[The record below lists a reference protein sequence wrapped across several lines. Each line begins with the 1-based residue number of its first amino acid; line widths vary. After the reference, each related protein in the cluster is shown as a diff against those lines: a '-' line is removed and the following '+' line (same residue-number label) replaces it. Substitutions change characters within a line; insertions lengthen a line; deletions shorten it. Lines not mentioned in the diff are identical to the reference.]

1 MEINKNIKNSN
12 DTIRNT
18 QFMSLSPTIVE
29 KLDKVYVDALDFVI
43 ENENIK
49 NAAISGHYGSGKSS
63 IWQTYKNKRNINNVI
78 YISLGDY
85 CQGDEE
91 GNSISRIEKQI
102 LTQILTQVNQK
113 DIPLSKYK
121 LKSNKNK
128 CTISKYLLASFSF
141 IVSILGWFVKT
152 EITSAYMVNME
163 KYLRIIFILF
173 VLPLLYLLYRIFK
186 GELFQISKINL
197 KIAEANAQTPEE
209 KDESIFDKDIKEII
223 YILKSS
229 NVKYVVFEDLD
240 RYDNVLIFSKMRELN
255 FLLNATHD
263 RKDSILQKMICY
275 LKSFFSKK
283 NGEIGNNIKFIYLVR
298 DDLFDIQTRSK
309 FFDFIL
315 PVIPIV
321 DSENSEGKL
330 MEYFKDNNNIP
341 DKKVLRKISIFID
354 DMRILK
360 NIVNEYNI
368 YSEILLPQ
376 KLNLDKN
383 KLFSIIVLK
392 NIFPEEFSLLQ
403 RDRGYIF
410 NIFRNLPN
418 YKEKMSKEIK
428 QEIIKNEE
436 NFEKREKEIANDK
449 FEVIA
454 LMLPGNISIG
464 DGDVRWSEYLKEWS
478 KKENDSRLISGYRLN
493 YTRFLEKYIYNN
505 KDNII
510 TLNKWETNREIEI
523 EMLKYTIRELY
534 REYNNVQKLSLKEL
548 MNSIDDIVLT
558 KIFENKDENSIIVNN
573 HYFPLIKFLLIGG
586 LIDESYKSYIGLFRE
601 GSKTSNDKIFIS
613 NILSAGKSN
622 LFLNISSPKM
632 IYEELE
638 NYHYQ
643 RKAIL
648 NLKFLEWLIE
658 NDKKIEVMRVTS
670 TCLNSDLIL
679 VLSKLS
685 KENIKIYCK
694 IFLEVNKEL
703 LSEILQISI
712 INEYRELLEIVILSI
727 LKYEFESEKELKMF
741 SYYIS
746 SSESVLISVGSILKE
761 FSKNLNYGIIKFNNI
776 CIEGLDEK
784 VLRIITEK
792 NAYKITI
799 NNLKFILEMRLNGK
813 IDLGRLFSMISQQ
826 KDINKYVRENLVE
839 FLNQYIFSDIYI
851 FHDEE
856 EDVISILK
864 SELES
869 NSKNIYLEKNTTIL
883 SDILSISDMDGVE
896 KMLRI
901 LILNNTMRFNEN
913 NISVYWE
920 IISEIDDQF
929 VKYLEVN
936 LREDNKD
943 IILENDDLYYELTN
957 YKNVTEKI
965 LNLLNVNKV
974 EEKKR

>member
-63 IWQTYKNKRNINNVI
+63 IWQTYKNMRNINNVI

-85 CQGDEE
+85 CEGDEE

-128 CTISKYLLASFSF
+128 FTIAKYLLASFSF
-141 IVSILGWFVKT
+141 IVSILGWFVKS
-152 EITSAYMVNME
+152 EITSACSVNME
-163 KYLRIIFILF
+163 EYLRIIFLLF
-173 VLPLLYLLYRIFK
+173 VLPLIYLLYRIFK

-197 KIAEANAQTPEE
+197 KIAEANAQTSEE

-263 RKDSILQKMICY
+263 KKDSILQKMIRY

-283 NGEIGNNIKFIYLVR
+283 NGEIGNNVKFIYLVR

-403 RDRGYIF
+403 RDRGYIC
-410 NIFRNLPN
+410 NILRNLPN
-418 YKEKMSKEIK
+418 YKEETSKEIK
-428 QEIIKNEE
+428 QEIIKNEYNLRKLE
-436 NFEKREKEIANDK
+436 NEVATDVFEAMT
-449 FEVIA
+449 
-454 LMLPGNISIG
+454 LMLPGYLSTG
-464 DGDVRWSEYLKEWS
+464 ERKKWSEYLKDWS
-478 KKENDSRLISGYRLN
+478 DNPEREVYFDGISHNYEKFLRRYINDKPENKKRL
-493 YTRFLEKYIYNN
+493 
-505 KDNII
+505 DNIKNKRGPEI
-510 TLNKWETNREIEI
+510 DKLRDKIIKLNTYLD
-523 EMLKYTIRELY
+523 EM
-534 REYNNVQKLSLKEL
+534 NAQSLKEFL
-548 MNSIDDIVLT
+548 NSMDESKLTNIVEDKEIVT
-558 KIFENKDENSIIVNN
+558 SIVSN
-573 HYFPLIKFLLIGG
+573 HYFPLIKFLLMEG
-586 LIDESYKSYIGLFRE
+586 LVNESYRLYLGIFRK
-601 GSKTSNDKIFIS
+601 GSISLNDKIFLS
-613 NILSAGKSN
+613 NILSAN
-622 LFLNISSPKM
+622 NNDLLLEINSPKT
-632 IYEELE
+632 IYEELVD
-638 NYHYQ
+638 YHYR
-643 RKAIL
+643 RKAIQ

-658 NDKKIEVMRVTS
+658 NDKKIEVINITKY
-670 TCLNSDLIL
+670 CLDRDLIFI
-679 VLSKLS
+679 LSKLS
-685 KENIKIYCK
+685 NQNIMKYSEVILEDDLKLFKKVLQFNNIENY
-694 IFLEVNKEL
+694 L
-703 LSEILQISI
+703 LLF
-712 INEYRELLEIVILSI
+712 EYLVLSI
-727 LKYEFESEKELKMF
+727 LQHRFTSVKDLKSYSSFVEK
-741 SYYIS
+741 
-746 SSESVLISVGSILKE
+746 SESVLKLLGEDLE
-761 FSKNLNYGIIKFNNI
+761 TFSENLNFGIIKFNNI

-784 VLRIITEK
+784 VLRIIIEK

-799 NNLKFILEMRLNGK
+799 NNIKFILELRLNGK
-813 IDLGRLFSMISQQ
+813 IDLGRLSSIISQE
-826 KDINKYVRENLVE
+826 KDINKYVRENLLE
-839 FLNQYIFSDIYI
+839 FLNQYTSSDIDI
-851 FHDEE
+851 FNDDEE
-856 EDVISILK
+856 NVISILK
-864 SELES
+864 SELKLD
-869 NSKNIYLEKNTTIL
+869 SKIIYLEKNATIL
-883 SDILSISDMDGVE
+883 SDISSISDMNGVE
-896 KMLRI
+896 KVLRI

-929 VKYLEVN
+929 VKYLEAN

-957 YKNVTEKI
+957 YKSISDKI
-965 LNLLNVNKV
+965 LNLLRVNEV
-974 EEKKR
+974 ED

>member
-1 MEINKNIKNSN
+1 
-12 DTIRNT
+12 
-18 QFMSLSPTIVE
+18 
-29 KLDKVYVDALDFVI
+29 
-43 ENENIK
+43 
-49 NAAISGHYGSGKSS
+49 
-63 IWQTYKNKRNINNVI
+63 
-78 YISLGDY
+78 
-85 CQGDEE
+85 
-91 GNSISRIEKQI
+91 
-102 LTQILTQVNQK
+102 
-113 DIPLSKYK
+113 
-121 LKSNKNK
+121 
-128 CTISKYLLASFSF
+128 
-141 IVSILGWFVKT
+141 
-152 EITSAYMVNME
+152 MVNME

-464 DGDVRWSEYLKEWS
+464 DRDVRWSEYLKEWS

-741 SYYIS
+741 SHYIS

>member
-12 DTIRNT
+12 DAIRNT

-63 IWQTYKNKRNINNVI
+63 IWQTYKNMRNINNVI

-102 LTQILTQVNQK
+102 LTQILAQVNQK

-121 LKSNKNK
+121 LKFNKNK
-128 CTISKYLLASFSF
+128 CTIAKYVLASLIF
-141 IVSILGWFVKT
+141 ILSIIGWFIKS
-152 EITSAYMVNME
+152 EITSIYMIRMHV
-163 KYLRIIFILF
+163 YLSFIILLF
-173 VLPLLYLLYRIFK
+173 VTPLIYLIYRIFK

-197 KIAEANAQTPEE
+197 KIAEANAQPSDE

-240 RYDNVLIFSKMRELN
+240 RYDNVLIFSKLRELN
-255 FLLNATHD
+255 YLLNAD
-263 RKDSILQKMICY
+263 R
-275 LKSFFSKK
+275 SKQVS
-283 NGEIGNNIKFIYLVR
+283 NIKFIYMVR

-403 RDRGYIF
+403 RNRGYIF
-410 NIFRNLPN
+410 KIFRELPY
-418 YKEKMSKEIK
+418 YKENFSREIEEEIK
-428 QEIIKNEE
+428 QIENKLRELENEV
-436 NFEKREKEIANDK
+436 AMSVA
-449 FEVIA
+449 EVVS
-454 LMLPGNISIG
+454 LMLPGNLTTGSEKK
-464 DGDVRWSEYLKEWS
+464 WSEYLREWS
-478 KKENDSRLISGYRLN
+478 ENPKQKIFIGGLSHNYDDLLN
-493 YTRFLEKYIYNN
+493 KYVNRNPDN
-505 KDNII
+505 KQRYDNIKDEREPE
-510 TLNKWETNREIEI
+510 LNKLRDKITKLQTYLDEI
-523 EMLKYTIRELY
+523 
-534 REYNNVQKLSLKEL
+534 NSQSLKEL
-548 MNSIDDIVLT
+548 LNSIDESTLA
-558 KIFENKDENSIIVNN
+558 KIFENEGINNTLLNN
-573 HYFPLIKFLLIGG
+573 HYFSLIKFLLMEG
-586 LIDESYKSYIGLFRE
+586 LVDESYRIYLGIFRE
-601 GSKTSNDKIFIS
+601 GSISLNDKLFIS
-613 NILSAGKSN
+613 NILSANKN
-622 LFLNISSPKM
+622 DLLLELNSPM
-632 IYEELE
+632 SVYEELAD
-638 NYHYQ
+638 YHYQ
-643 RKAIL
+643 RKSIQ

-658 NDKKIEVMRVTS
+658 NDKKIEVIKITKH
-670 TCLNSDLIL
+670 CLDEDLIFI
-679 VLSKLS
+679 LSKLS
-685 KENIKIYCK
+685 NQNIMKYS
-694 IFLEVNKEL
+694 EVIIKNDLKL
-703 LSEILQISI
+703 FKKVLQINSFE
-712 INEYRELLEIVILSI
+712 NYLELYEFLVLSI
-727 LKYEFESEKELKMF
+727 LQYRFTSVEDLKNFSNLVEK
-741 SYYIS
+741 
-746 SSESVLISVGSILKE
+746 SESVLRLLGEDLE
-761 FSKNLNYGIIKFNNI
+761 TFSENLNFGIIKFNKI

-784 VLRIITEK
+784 VLGIIIEK

-799 NNLKFILEMRLNGK
+799 NNIKFILELRLNGN
-813 IDLGRLFSMISQQ
+813 IDLGRLFSIISQQ
-826 KDINKYVRENLVE
+826 KYINKYVNENLLE
-839 FLNQYIFSDIYI
+839 FLNQYTSSDIDI
-851 FHDEE
+851 FNDDEE
-856 EDVISILK
+856 NVISILK
-864 SELES
+864 SELELD
-869 NSKNIYLEKNTTIL
+869 SKKIYLERNATIL
-883 SDILSISDMDGVE
+883 SDISSISNIDGVE
-896 KMLRI
+896 KVLRI
-901 LILNNTMRFNEN
+901 LIFNNTMKFNEN

-957 YKNVTEKI
+957 YKSVSDKI
-965 LNLLNVNKV
+965 LNLLRVNEV
-974 EEKKR
+974 ED

>member
-12 DTIRNT
+12 DAIRNT

-63 IWQTYKNKRNINNVI
+63 IWQTYKNMRNINNVI

-102 LTQILTQVNQK
+102 LTQILAQVNQK

-121 LKSNKNK
+121 LKFNKNK
-128 CTISKYLLASFSF
+128 CTIAKYVLASLIF
-141 IVSILGWFVKT
+141 ILSIIGWFIKS
-152 EITSAYMVNME
+152 EITSIYMIRMHV
-163 KYLRIIFILF
+163 YLSFIILLF
-173 VLPLLYLLYRIFK
+173 VTPLIYLIYRIFK

-197 KIAEANAQTPEE
+197 KIAEANAQPSDE

-240 RYDNVLIFSKMRELN
+240 RYDNVLIFSKLRELN
-255 FLLNATHD
+255 YLLNAD
-263 RKDSILQKMICY
+263 R
-275 LKSFFSKK
+275 SKQVS
-283 NGEIGNNIKFIYLVR
+283 NIKFIYMVR

-403 RDRGYIF
+403 RNRGYIF
-410 NIFRNLPN
+410 KIFRDLPY
-418 YKEKMSKEIK
+418 YKENFSREIEEEIK
-428 QEIIKNEE
+428 QIENKLRELENEV
-436 NFEKREKEIANDK
+436 AMSVA
-449 FEVIA
+449 EVVS
-454 LMLPGNISIG
+454 LMLPGNLTTGSEKK
-464 DGDVRWSEYLKEWS
+464 WSEYLREWS
-478 KKENDSRLISGYRLN
+478 ENPKQKIFIGGLSHNYDDLLN
-493 YTRFLEKYIYNN
+493 KYVNRNPDN
-505 KDNII
+505 KQRYDNIKDEREPE
-510 TLNKWETNREIEI
+510 LNKLRDKITKLQTYLDEI
-523 EMLKYTIRELY
+523 
-534 REYNNVQKLSLKEL
+534 NSQSLKEL
-548 MNSIDDIVLT
+548 LNSIDESTLA
-558 KIFENKDENSIIVNN
+558 KIFENEGINNTLLNN
-573 HYFPLIKFLLIGG
+573 HYFSLIKFLLMEG
-586 LIDESYKSYIGLFRE
+586 LVDESYRIYLGIFRE
-601 GSKTSNDKIFIS
+601 GSISLNDKLFIS
-613 NILSAGKSN
+613 NILSANKN
-622 LFLNISSPKM
+622 DLLLELNSPM
-632 IYEELE
+632 SVYEELAD
-638 NYHYQ
+638 YHYQ
-643 RKAIL
+643 RKSIQ

-658 NDKKIEVMRVTS
+658 NDKKIEVIKITKH
-670 TCLNSDLIL
+670 CLDEDLIFI
-679 VLSKLS
+679 LSKLS
-685 KENIKIYCK
+685 NQNIMKYS
-694 IFLEVNKEL
+694 EVIIKNDLKL
-703 LSEILQISI
+703 FKKVLQINSFE
-712 INEYRELLEIVILSI
+712 NYLELYEFLVLSI
-727 LKYEFESEKELKMF
+727 LQYRFTSVEDLKNFSNLVEK
-741 SYYIS
+741 
-746 SSESVLISVGSILKE
+746 SESVLRLLGEDLE
-761 FSKNLNYGIIKFNNI
+761 TFSENLNFGIIKFNKI

-784 VLRIITEK
+784 VLGIIIEK

-799 NNLKFILEMRLNGK
+799 NNIKFILELRLNGN
-813 IDLGRLFSMISQQ
+813 IDLGRLFSIISQQ
-826 KDINKYVRENLVE
+826 KYINKYVNENLLE
-839 FLNQYIFSDIYI
+839 FLNQYTSSDIDI
-851 FHDEE
+851 FNDDEE
-856 EDVISILK
+856 NVISILK
-864 SELES
+864 SELELD
-869 NSKNIYLEKNTTIL
+869 SKKIYLERNATIL
-883 SDILSISDMDGVE
+883 SDISSISNIDGVE
-896 KMLRI
+896 KVLRI
-901 LILNNTMRFNEN
+901 LIFNNTMKFNEN

-957 YKNVTEKI
+957 YKSVSDKI
-965 LNLLNVNKV
+965 LNLLRVNEV
-974 EEKKR
+974 ED

>member
-1 MEINKNIKNSN
+1 MEINNNLKNSN
-12 DTIRNT
+12 DKIRNN

-63 IWQTYKNKRNINNVI
+63 MWQTYKNMRNINNVI

-85 CQGDEE
+85 CEGDEE

-128 CTISKYLLASFSF
+128 CTIAKYLLASFSF
-141 IVSILGWFVKT
+141 IVSILGWLVKA

-163 KYLRIIFILF
+163 EYLRIIFILF

-197 KIAEANAQTPEE
+197 KIAEANAQTSEE

-223 YILKSS
+223 YILESS

-255 FLLNATHD
+255 FLLNATYD
-263 RKDSILQKMICY
+263 KKYSILQKMIRY
-275 LKSFFSKK
+275 LKSFISKK

-428 QEIIKNEE
+428 EEIIVNED
-436 NFEKREKEIANDK
+436 NFAKWKKEIANDK
-449 FEVIA
+449 FEVIT
-454 LMLPGNISIG
+454 LMLPGNLSTG
-464 DGDVRWSEYLKEWS
+464 DGDVRWSEYLKDWS
-478 KKENDSRLISGYRLN
+478 KKENESRVISGYRLN
-493 YTRFLEKYIYNN
+493 YTRFLERFIYNN
-505 KDNII
+505 KDNIN
-510 TLNKWETNREIEI
+510 TLDKWEKTRAIEIEI
-523 EMLKYTIRELY
+523 LKNKIRDLY
-534 REYNNVQKLSLKEL
+534 EEYDSVQKLSLKEL
-548 MNSIDDIVLT
+548 LNSIDDIELT
-558 KIFENKDENSIIVNN
+558 KIFENKDVTTVIVNN
-573 HYFPLIKFLLIGG
+573 HYFPLIKFLLIAG
-586 LIDESYKSYIGLFRE
+586 LIDESYKSYVGLFRE

-622 LFLNISSPKM
+622 LFLNISSPKT

-658 NDKKIEVMRVTS
+658 NDKKNKVMKVTS
-670 TCLNSDLIL
+670 TCLNTDLIL

-685 KENIKIYCK
+685 NENIRTYCE
-694 IFLEVNKEL
+694 IFLEEDKKL

-712 INEYRELLEIVILSI
+712 IYKYRELVEIVILSI

-741 SYYIS
+741 SHYIS

-776 CIEGLDEK
+776 CIEGLEEK
-784 VLRIITEK
+784 VLRIIIEK

-799 NNLKFILEMRLNGK
+799 TNLKFILEMRLEGK
-813 IDLGRLFSMISQQ
+813 IDLGRLFSIISQQ
-826 KDINKYVRENLVE
+826 KDLNKYVRENLVE
-839 FLNQYIFSDIYI
+839 FLNQYIFLDVDI

-864 SELES
+864 SELEL
-869 NSKNIYLEKNTTIL
+869 NTKIAYIKKNATIL
-883 SDILSISDMDGVE
+883 TDISYINDLDGME
-896 KMLRI
+896 ELLRI
-901 LILNNTMRFNEN
+901 LILNNTLQFNED
-913 NISVYWE
+913 NISLYWR
-920 IISEIDDQF
+920 IIGEIDDQLI
-929 VKYLEVN
+929 KYLEAN
-936 LREDNKD
+936 LRDDNKY
-943 IILENDDLYYELTN
+943 IILENDDLNYELTT

-965 LNLLNVNKV
+965 LNLLNINEV
-974 EEKKR
+974 EE

>member
-1 MEINKNIKNSN
+1 MEKNKNIKNSH

-18 QFMSLSPTIVE
+18 QFMSLSPTIVK
-29 KLDKVYVDALDFVI
+29 KLDKVYIDALDFVI

-63 IWQTYKNKRNINNVI
+63 IWQTYKNMRNINNVI

-102 LTQILTQVNQK
+102 LTQILAQVNQK

-121 LKSNKNK
+121 LKFNKNK
-128 CTISKYLLASFSF
+128 CTITKYVLASLIF
-141 IVSILGWFVKT
+141 ILSIIGWFIKS
-152 EITSAYMVNME
+152 EITSIYMIRMHM
-163 KYLRIIFILF
+163 YLSFIILLF
-173 VLPLLYLLYRIFK
+173 VTPLIYLIYRIFK

-197 KIAEANAQTPEE
+197 KIAEANAQQSDE

-240 RYDNVLIFSKMRELN
+240 RYDNVLIFSKLRELN
-255 FLLNATHD
+255 YLLNAD
-263 RKDSILQKMICY
+263 RNKQDS
-275 LKSFFSKK
+275 
-283 NGEIGNNIKFIYLVR
+283 NIKFIYMVR
-298 DDLFDIQTRSK
+298 DDLFDVQTRSK

-403 RDRGYIF
+403 RNRGYIF
-410 NIFRNLPN
+410 NIFRELPY
-418 YKEKMSKEIK
+418 YKENISREIEE
-428 QEIIKNEE
+428 EIIQNENNLRKLE
-436 NFEKREKEIANDK
+436 NEVAINE
-449 FEVIA
+449 FEVIT
-454 LMLPGNISIG
+454 LMLPGNLANESQKK
-464 DGDVRWSEYLKEWS
+464 WSEYLMEWS
-478 KKENDSRLISGYRLN
+478 EEPNHRRYIKGWNITYEEFLNNYVYRNPDNRKRLDNFKGERKLWLDKLKNKNSNLQ
-493 YTRFLEKYIYNN
+493 KYL
-505 KDNII
+505 D
-510 TLNKWETNREIEI
+510 EI
-523 EMLKYTIRELY
+523 
-534 REYNNVQKLSLKEL
+534 NAQSLKEFL
-548 MNSIDDIVLT
+548 NRIDENELSN
-558 KIFENKDENSIIVNN
+558 IFENDGNNNTLLNN
-573 HYFPLIKFLLIGG
+573 HYFSLIKFLLMEG
-586 LIDESYKSYIGLFRE
+586 LFDESYRLYLSIFRE
-601 GSKTSNDKIFIS
+601 GSLTINDKIFLS
-613 NILSAGKSN
+613 NILSANKN
-622 LFLNISSPKM
+622 DLLLEINSPKSV
-632 IYEELE
+632 YDELSD
-638 NYHYQ
+638 YHYQ
-643 RKAIL
+643 RKAIQ

-658 NDKKIEVMRVTS
+658 NDKKVEVIKITKY
-670 TCLNSDLIL
+670 CLDKDLIFI
-679 VLSKLS
+679 LSKLS
-685 KENIKIYCK
+685 NQNIMEY
-694 IFLEVNKEL
+694 
-703 LSEILQISI
+703 SEIILENDLKLFEKVLQFNNIE
-712 INEYRELLEIVILSI
+712 NYLGLYDYLVLSI
-727 LKYEFESEKELKMF
+727 LEHRFTSVKDLKSYSSFVEK
-741 SYYIS
+741 
-746 SSESVLISVGSILKE
+746 SESVLKLLGEDLEI
-761 FSKNLNYGIIKFNNI
+761 FSGNLNFGIIKFNNI

-784 VLRIITEK
+784 VLRIIIEK

-799 NNLKFILEMRLNGK
+799 SNIKFILETRLEGK
-813 IDLGRLFSMISQQ
+813 VDLGRLFSITSQQ
-826 KDINKYVRENLVE
+826 KDINKYVNENLLE
-839 FLNQYIFSDIYI
+839 FLNQYTSLDIDIFND
-851 FHDEE
+851 DEE
-856 EDVISILK
+856 NVMSILK
-864 SELES
+864 SELELD
-869 NSKNIYLEKNTTIL
+869 SKKIYLERNATTL
-883 SDILSISDMDGVE
+883 SNISSIGDVDGIE
-896 KMLRI
+896 KVLRI

-957 YKNVTEKI
+957 YKNISDKI
-965 LNLLNVNKV
+965 LNLLKVN
-974 EEKKR
+974 EILE

>member
-1 MEINKNIKNSN
+1 MEINNNLKNSN
-12 DTIRNT
+12 DNIRNN

-43 ENENIK
+43 ENEKIK

-63 IWQTYKNKRNINNVI
+63 IWQTYKNMRNINNVI

-102 LTQILTQVNQK
+102 LTQILAQVNQK

-121 LKSNKNK
+121 LKFNKNK
-128 CTISKYLLASFSF
+128 CTIAKYVSASLIF
-141 IVSILGWFVKT
+141 ILSIIGWFIKS
-152 EITSAYMVNME
+152 EITSIYMIRMHV
-163 KYLRIIFILF
+163 YLSFIILLF
-173 VLPLLYLLYRIFK
+173 VTPLIYLIYRIFK

-197 KIAEANAQTPEE
+197 KIAEANAQPSDE

-240 RYDNVLIFSKMRELN
+240 RYDNVLIFSKLRELN
-255 FLLNATHD
+255 YLLNAD
-263 RKDSILQKMICY
+263 RSKQDS
-275 LKSFFSKK
+275 
-283 NGEIGNNIKFIYLVR
+283 NIKFIYMVR
-298 DDLFDIQTRSK
+298 DDLFDVQTRSK

-418 YKEKMSKEIK
+418 YKGKMSKEIK

-436 NFEKREKEIANDK
+436 NFVKWKKEIANDK
-449 FEVIA
+449 FEVIT
-454 LMLPGNISIG
+454 LMLPGNISTG

-478 KKENDSRLISGYRLN
+478 KKENESRLISGYRLN
-493 YTRFLEKYIYNN
+493 YTRFLEKHIYNN

-510 TLNKWETNREIEI
+510 TLDKWEKTREIEI
-523 EMLKYTIRELY
+523 EILKNKIRKLY
-534 REYNNVQKLSLKEL
+534 GEYDDVQKLSLKEL
-548 MNSIDDIVLT
+548 LISIDDIELT
-558 KIFENKDENSIIVNN
+558 KIFENKDGNSAIVNN

-613 NILSAGKSN
+613 NILSAGESN

-658 NDKKIEVMRVTS
+658 NDKKNKVMKITS

-685 KENIKIYCK
+685 KENVNIYCE
-694 IFLEVNKEL
+694 IFLEKDKKL

-712 INEYRELLEIVILSI
+712 IYKYEELLENVILSI
-727 LKYEFESEKELKMF
+727 LKYEFESEKELMMF
-741 SYYIS
+741 SHYIS

-761 FSKNLNYGIIKFNNI
+761 FSRNLNYGIIKFNDI

-784 VLRIITEK
+784 VLKIIIEN

-799 NNLKFILEMRLNGK
+799 NNIKFIIETRLDGK
-813 IDLGRLFSMISQQ
+813 VDLGRLFSIISQQ

-839 FLNQYIFSDIYI
+839 FLKQYIFSDVDI

-864 SELES
+864 SELEL
-869 NSKNIYLEKNTTIL
+869 NSKIAYIKKNSTIL
-883 SDILSISDMDGVE
+883 TDISYINDIDGME
-896 KMLRI
+896 ELLRI
-901 LILNNTMRFNEN
+901 LTLNNTLQFNED
-913 NISVYWE
+913 NISLYWR
-920 IISEIDDQF
+920 IIGEIDDQLI
-929 VKYLEVN
+929 KYLEEN

-943 IILENDDLYYELTN
+943 IILENNDLYYELTN
-957 YKNVTEKI
+957 YKNVPDKI
-965 LNLLNVNKV
+965 LNLLRVNEV
-974 EEKKR
+974 EE

>member
-1 MEINKNIKNSN
+1 MEINNNLKNSN
-12 DTIRNT
+12 DKIRNN

-63 IWQTYKNKRNINNVI
+63 IWQTYKNMRNINNVI

-85 CQGDEE
+85 CEGDEE

-128 CTISKYLLASFSF
+128 CTIAKYLLASFSF
-141 IVSILGWFVKT
+141 IVSILGWLVKA

-163 KYLRIIFILF
+163 EYLRIIFILF

-197 KIAEANAQTPEE
+197 KIAEANAQTSEE

-223 YILKSS
+223 YILESS

-240 RYDNVLIFSKMRELN
+240 RYDNVLIFSKLRELN
-255 FLLNATHD
+255 YLLNAD
-263 RKDSILQKMICY
+263 RSKQDSY
-275 LKSFFSKK
+275 
-283 NGEIGNNIKFIYLVR
+283 IKFIYMVR
-298 DDLFDIQTRSK
+298 DDLFDVQTRSK

-368 YSEILLPQ
+368 YSAILLPQ

-410 NIFRNLPN
+410 NIFRELPY
-418 YKEKMSKEIK
+418 YKENVSREIEEEIMENESNLKELENEVAVSEAEVMSI
-428 QEIIKNEE
+428 
-436 NFEKREKEIANDK
+436 
-449 FEVIA
+449 
-454 LMLPGNISIG
+454 MLPGNLTTG
-464 DGDVRWSEYLKEWS
+464 NRNKWSEYLKEWHEKPKQERYVDGWYINYDEFLDKYINNNLNNKKRLDNFKNKRGPELDKLRNKITKFKTYLDEINS
-478 KKENDSRLISGYRLN
+478 QSLKEFLNSIDENKLTNIIENKENDSV
-493 YTRFLEKYIYNN
+493 
-505 KDNII
+505 II
-510 TLNKWETNREIEI
+510 
-523 EMLKYTIRELY
+523 
-534 REYNNVQKLSLKEL
+534 
-548 MNSIDDIVLT
+548 D
-558 KIFENKDENSIIVNN
+558 N
-573 HYFPLIKFLLIGG
+573 HYFPLIRFLLMEG
-586 LIDESYKSYIGLFRE
+586 LIDESYRLYLSIFRA
-601 GSKTSNDKIFIS
+601 GSLTVNDKIFLS
-613 NILSAGKSN
+613 NILSANKSDLLLEIN
-622 LFLNISSPKM
+622 SPKSV
-632 IYEELE
+632 YEELAD
-638 NYHYQ
+638 YHYQ
-643 RKAIL
+643 RKAIQ

-658 NDKKIEVMRVTS
+658 NDKKVEVIKITKY
-670 TCLNSDLIL
+670 CLDKDLIFI
-679 VLSKLS
+679 LSKLS
-685 KENIKIYCK
+685 NQNIMEY
-694 IFLEVNKEL
+694 
-703 LSEILQISI
+703 SEIILGNDLKLFEKVLQFNNI
-712 INEYRELLEIVILSI
+712 EDYLGLYDYLVLSI
-727 LKYEFESEKELKMF
+727 LEHRFTSVKDLKSYSSFVEK
-741 SYYIS
+741 
-746 SSESVLISVGSILKE
+746 SESVLKLLGEDLEI
-761 FSKNLNYGIIKFNNI
+761 FSGNLNFGTIKFNNI

-784 VLRIITEK
+784 VLRIIIEK

-799 NNLKFILEMRLNGK
+799 SNIKFILETRLEGK
-813 IDLGRLFSMISQQ
+813 IDLGRLFSITSQQ
-826 KDINKYVRENLVE
+826 KDINKYVNENLLE
-839 FLNQYIFSDIYI
+839 FLNQYTTLDIDIFND
-851 FHDEE
+851 DEE
-856 EDVISILK
+856 NVMSILR
-864 SELES
+864 SELELD
-869 NSKNIYLEKNTTIL
+869 SKKIYLERNATTL
-883 SDILSISDMDGVE
+883 SNISSIGDMDGIE
-896 KMLRI
+896 KILRI

-936 LREDNKD
+936 LREENKN
-943 IILENDDLYYELTN
+943 IILENYDLYYELTN
-957 YKNVTEKI
+957 YKNISDKI
-965 LNLLNVNKV
+965 LNLLRVNEV
-974 EEKKR
+974 EE

>member
-12 DTIRNT
+12 DAIRNT

-63 IWQTYKNKRNINNVI
+63 IWQTYKNMRNINNVI

-102 LTQILTQVNQK
+102 LTQILAQVNQK

-121 LKSNKNK
+121 LKFNKNK
-128 CTISKYLLASFSF
+128 CTIAKYVLASLIF
-141 IVSILGWFVKT
+141 ILSIIGWFIKS
-152 EITSAYMVNME
+152 EITSIYMIRMHV
-163 KYLRIIFILF
+163 YLSFIILLF
-173 VLPLLYLLYRIFK
+173 VTPLIYLIYRIFK

-197 KIAEANAQTPEE
+197 KIAEANAQPSDE

-240 RYDNVLIFSKMRELN
+240 RYDNVLIFSKLRELN
-255 FLLNATHD
+255 YLLNAD
-263 RKDSILQKMICY
+263 R
-275 LKSFFSKK
+275 SKQVSS
-283 NGEIGNNIKFIYLVR
+283 IKFIYMVR

-368 YSEILLPQ
+368 YSEILSPQ

-403 RDRGYIF
+403 RNRGYIF
-410 NIFRNLPN
+410 KIFRELPY
-418 YKEKMSKEIK
+418 YKENFSREIEEEIK
-428 QEIIKNEE
+428 QIENKLRELENEV
-436 NFEKREKEIANDK
+436 AMSVA
-449 FEVIA
+449 EVVS
-454 LMLPGNISIG
+454 LMLPGNLTTGSEKK
-464 DGDVRWSEYLKEWS
+464 WSEYLREWS
-478 KKENDSRLISGYRLN
+478 ENPKQKIFIGGLSHNYDDLLN
-493 YTRFLEKYIYNN
+493 KYVNRNPDN
-505 KDNII
+505 KQRYDNIKDEREPE
-510 TLNKWETNREIEI
+510 LNKLRDKITKLQTYLDEI
-523 EMLKYTIRELY
+523 
-534 REYNNVQKLSLKEL
+534 NSQSLKEL
-548 MNSIDDIVLT
+548 LNSIDESTLA
-558 KIFENKDENSIIVNN
+558 KIFENEGINNTLLNN
-573 HYFPLIKFLLIGG
+573 HYFSLIKFLLMEG
-586 LIDESYKSYIGLFRE
+586 LVDESYRIYLGIFRE
-601 GSKTSNDKIFIS
+601 GSISLNDKLFIS
-613 NILSAGKSN
+613 NILSANKN
-622 LFLNISSPKM
+622 DLLLELNSPM
-632 IYEELE
+632 SVYEELAD
-638 NYHYQ
+638 YHYQ
-643 RKAIL
+643 RKSIQ

-658 NDKKIEVMRVTS
+658 NDKKIEVIKITKH
-670 TCLNSDLIL
+670 CLDEDLIFI
-679 VLSKLS
+679 LSKLS
-685 KENIKIYCK
+685 NQNIMKYS
-694 IFLEVNKEL
+694 EVIIKNDLKL
-703 LSEILQISI
+703 FKKVLQINSFE
-712 INEYRELLEIVILSI
+712 NYLELYEFLVLSI
-727 LKYEFESEKELKMF
+727 LQYRFTSVEDLKNFSNLVEK
-741 SYYIS
+741 
-746 SSESVLISVGSILKE
+746 SESVLKLLGEDLEI
-761 FSKNLNYGIIKFNNI
+761 FSGNLNFGIIKFNNI

-784 VLRIITEK
+784 VLRIIIEK

-799 NNLKFILEMRLNGK
+799 SNIKFILETRLEGK
-813 IDLGRLFSMISQQ
+813 VDLGRLFSITSQQ
-826 KDINKYVRENLVE
+826 KDINKYVNENLLE
-839 FLNQYIFSDIYI
+839 FLNQYTSLDIDIFND
-851 FHDEE
+851 DEE
-856 EDVISILK
+856 NVMSILK
-864 SELES
+864 SELELD
-869 NSKNIYLEKNTTIL
+869 SKKIYLEKNATTL
-883 SDILSISDMDGVE
+883 SNISSIGDMDGIE
-896 KMLRI
+896 KVLRI

-943 IILENDDLYYELTN
+943 IILENYDLYYELTN
-957 YKNVTEKI
+957 YKNVPDKI
-965 LNLLNVNKV
+965 LNLLRVNEV
-974 EEKKR
+974 EE

>member
-12 DTIRNT
+12 DAIRNT

-63 IWQTYKNKRNINNVI
+63 IWQTYKNMRNINNVI

-102 LTQILTQVNQK
+102 LTQILAQVNQK

-121 LKSNKNK
+121 LKFNKNK
-128 CTISKYLLASFSF
+128 CTIAKYVLASLIF
-141 IVSILGWFVKT
+141 ILSIIGWFIKS
-152 EITSAYMVNME
+152 EITSIYMIRMHV
-163 KYLRIIFILF
+163 YLSFIILLF
-173 VLPLLYLLYRIFK
+173 VTPLIYLIYRIFK

-197 KIAEANAQTPEE
+197 KIAEANAQPSDE

-240 RYDNVLIFSKMRELN
+240 RYDNVLIFSKLRELN
-255 FLLNATHD
+255 YLLNAD
-263 RKDSILQKMICY
+263 R
-275 LKSFFSKK
+275 SKQVS
-283 NGEIGNNIKFIYLVR
+283 NIKFIYMVR

-403 RDRGYIF
+403 RNRGYIF
-410 NIFRNLPN
+410 KIFRELPY
-418 YKEKMSKEIK
+418 YKENFSREIEEEIK
-428 QEIIKNEE
+428 QIENKLRELENEV
-436 NFEKREKEIANDK
+436 AMSVA
-449 FEVIA
+449 EVVS
-454 LMLPGNISIG
+454 LMLPGNLTTGSEKK
-464 DGDVRWSEYLKEWS
+464 WSEYLREWS
-478 KKENDSRLISGYRLN
+478 ENPKQKIFIGGLSHNYDDLLN
-493 YTRFLEKYIYNN
+493 KYVNRNPDN
-505 KDNII
+505 KQRYDNIKDEREPE
-510 TLNKWETNREIEI
+510 LNKLRDKITKLQTYLDEI
-523 EMLKYTIRELY
+523 
-534 REYNNVQKLSLKEL
+534 NSQSLKEL
-548 MNSIDDIVLT
+548 LNSIDESTLA
-558 KIFENKDENSIIVNN
+558 KIFENEGINNTLLNN
-573 HYFPLIKFLLIGG
+573 HYFSLIKFLLMEG
-586 LIDESYKSYIGLFRE
+586 LVDESYRIYLGIFRE
-601 GSKTSNDKIFIS
+601 GSISLNDKLFIS
-613 NILSAGKSN
+613 NILSANKN
-622 LFLNISSPKM
+622 DLLLELNSPM
-632 IYEELE
+632 SVYEELAD
-638 NYHYQ
+638 YHYQ
-643 RKAIL
+643 RKSIQ

-658 NDKKIEVMRVTS
+658 NDKKIEVIKITKH
-670 TCLNSDLIL
+670 CLDEDLIFI
-679 VLSKLS
+679 LSKLS
-685 KENIKIYCK
+685 NQNIMKYS
-694 IFLEVNKEL
+694 EVIIKNDLKL
-703 LSEILQISI
+703 FKKVLQINSFE
-712 INEYRELLEIVILSI
+712 NYLELYEFLVLSI
-727 LKYEFESEKELKMF
+727 LQYRFTSVEDLKNFSNLVEK
-741 SYYIS
+741 
-746 SSESVLISVGSILKE
+746 SESVLRVLGEDLE
-761 FSKNLNYGIIKFNNI
+761 TFSENLNFGIIKFNKI

-784 VLRIITEK
+784 VLGIIIEK

-799 NNLKFILEMRLNGK
+799 NNIKFILELRLNGN
-813 IDLGRLFSMISQQ
+813 IDLGRLFSIISQQ
-826 KDINKYVRENLVE
+826 KYINKYVNENLLE
-839 FLNQYIFSDIYI
+839 FLNQYTSSDIDI
-851 FHDEE
+851 FNDDEE
-856 EDVISILK
+856 NVISILK
-864 SELES
+864 SELELD
-869 NSKNIYLEKNTTIL
+869 SKKIYLERNATIL
-883 SDILSISDMDGVE
+883 SDISSISNIDGVE
-896 KMLRI
+896 KVLRI
-901 LILNNTMRFNEN
+901 LIFNNTMKFNEN

-957 YKNVTEKI
+957 YKSVSDKI
-965 LNLLNVNKV
+965 LNLLRVNEV
-974 EEKKR
+974 ED

>member
-173 VLPLLYLLYRIFK
+173 VLPLLYVLYRIFK

-741 SYYIS
+741 SHYIS

>member
-1 MEINKNIKNSN
+1 MEINNNLKNSN
-12 DTIRNT
+12 DNIRNN
-18 QFMSLSPTIVE
+18 QFMSLSPTVVE

-63 IWQTYKNKRNINNVI
+63 IWQTYKNMRNINNVI

-128 CTISKYLLASFSF
+128 CTIAKYLLASFSF
-141 IVSILGWFVKT
+141 IVSILGWLVKA
-152 EITSAYMVNME
+152 EITSAYTVNME
-163 KYLRIIFILF
+163 EYLRIIFILF

-197 KIAEANAQTPEE
+197 KIAEANAQTSEE

-240 RYDNVLIFSKMRELN
+240 RYDNVLIFSKLRELN
-255 FLLNATHD
+255 YLLNAD
-263 RKDSILQKMICY
+263 RSKQDS
-275 LKSFFSKK
+275 
-283 NGEIGNNIKFIYLVR
+283 NIKFIYMVR
-298 DDLFDIQTRSK
+298 DDLFDVQTRSK

-403 RDRGYIF
+403 RNRGYIY
-410 NIFRNLPN
+410 NILRELPY
-418 YKEKMSKEIK
+418 YKENISRKIEE
-428 QEIIKNEE
+428 EIIQNENNLRKLE
-436 NFEKREKEIANDK
+436 NEVAINE
-449 FEVIA
+449 FEVIT
-454 LMLPGNISIG
+454 LMLPGNLANESQKKWS
-464 DGDVRWSEYLKEWS
+464 DYLMEWSEEPNHRRYIKGWNITYEEFLNNYVYRNPDNRKRLDNFKGERKLWLDKLKNKSSNLQKYL
-478 KKENDSRLISGYRLN
+478 D
-493 YTRFLEKYIYNN
+493 
-505 KDNII
+505 
-510 TLNKWETNREIEI
+510 EI
-523 EMLKYTIRELY
+523 
-534 REYNNVQKLSLKEL
+534 NAQSLKEFL
-548 MNSIDDIVLT
+548 NRIDENELSN
-558 KIFENKDENSIIVNN
+558 IFENDGNNTLLNN
-573 HYFPLIKFLLIGG
+573 HYFSLIKFLLMEG
-586 LIDESYKSYIGLFRE
+586 LFDESYRLYLSIFRE
-601 GSKTSNDKIFIS
+601 GSLTVNDKIFLS
-613 NILSAGKSN
+613 NILSANKN
-622 LFLNISSPKM
+622 DLLLEINSPKSV
-632 IYEELE
+632 YDELSD
-638 NYHYQ
+638 YHYR
-643 RKAIL
+643 RKAIQ

-658 NDKKIEVMRVTS
+658 NDKKVEVIKITKY
-670 TCLNSDLIL
+670 CLDKDLI
-679 VLSKLS
+679 
-685 KENIKIYCK
+685 
-694 IFLEVNKEL
+694 F
-703 LSEILQISI
+703 
-712 INEYRELLEIVILSI
+712 ILSI
-727 LKYEFESEKELKMF
+727 LSNQNIMEYSEIILGNDLKLFEKVLQFNNIEEYLGLYDYLVLSILEHRFTSVKDLKSYSSFVEK
-741 SYYIS
+741 
-746 SSESVLISVGSILKE
+746 SESVLKLLGEDLEI
-761 FSKNLNYGIIKFNNI
+761 FSGNLNFGIIKFNNI

-784 VLRIITEK
+784 VLKIIIEK

-799 NNLKFILEMRLNGK
+799 NNIKFILETRLEGK
-813 IDLGRLFSMISQQ
+813 VDLGRLFSIISQQ
-826 KDINKYVRENLVE
+826 KDINKYVNENLLE
-839 FLNQYIFSDIYI
+839 FLNQYTSSDIDI
-851 FHDEE
+851 FNDDEE
-856 EDVISILK
+856 NVMSILK
-864 SELES
+864 SELEL
-869 NSKNIYLEKNTTIL
+869 NSKIAYIKKNSTIL
-883 SDILSISDMDGVE
+883 TDISYINDIDGME
-896 KMLRI
+896 ELLGI

-943 IILENDDLYYELTN
+943 IILENYDLYYELTN
-957 YKNVTEKI
+957 YKNVPDKI
-965 LNLLNVNKV
+965 LNLLRVNEV
-974 EEKKR
+974 EE

>member
-1 MEINKNIKNSN
+1 MEINNNLKNSN
-12 DTIRNT
+12 DKIRNN

-63 IWQTYKNKRNINNVI
+63 IWQTYKNMRNINNVI

-85 CQGDEE
+85 CEGDEE

-128 CTISKYLLASFSF
+128 CTIAKYLLASFSF
-141 IVSILGWFVKT
+141 IVSILGWLVKA

-163 KYLRIIFILF
+163 EYLRIIFILF

-197 KIAEANAQTPEE
+197 KIAEANAQTSEE

-223 YILKSS
+223 YILESS

-255 FLLNATHD
+255 FLLNSTYD
-263 RKDSILQKMICY
+263 KKDSILRKMIRY
-275 LKSFFSKK
+275 LKSPFFKK

-330 MEYFKDNNNIP
+330 IEYFKDNNNIP

-354 DMRILK
+354 DMRVLK

-368 YSEILLPQ
+368 YSEILLSQ

-428 QEIIKNEE
+428 EEIIVSED
-436 NFEKREKEIANDK
+436 NFAKWKKELANDK
-449 FEVIA
+449 FEVIT
-454 LMLPGNISIG
+454 LMLPGNLSTG
-464 DGDVRWSEYLKEWS
+464 DGDVRWSEYLKDWS
-478 KKENDSRLISGYRLN
+478 KKENESRVISGYRLN
-493 YTRFLEKYIYNN
+493 YTRFLEKFIYNN
-505 KDNII
+505 KNNII
-510 TLNKWETNREIEI
+510 TLDKWEKTRAIEIEI
-523 EMLKYTIRELY
+523 LKNKIRNLYEEYDSVQELT
-534 REYNNVQKLSLKEL
+534 LKEL
-548 MNSIDDIVLT
+548 LNSIDDIELT
-558 KIFENKDENSIIVNN
+558 KIFENKDVTSVIVNS
-573 HYFPLIKFLLIGG
+573 HYFPLIKFLLIAG
-586 LIDESYKSYIGLFRE
+586 LIDESYKSYLGLFRE

-622 LFLNISSPKM
+622 LFLNISSPKT

-658 NDKKIEVMRVTS
+658 NDKKIKVMKVTS

-685 KENIKIYCK
+685 KENVKTYCE
-694 IFLEVNKEL
+694 IFLEKDKKL

-712 INEYRELLEIVILSI
+712 IYKYEELLENVILSI

-741 SYYIS
+741 SHYIS
-746 SSESVLISVGSILKE
+746 SSESVLIWVGSILKE
-761 FSKNLNYGIIKFNNI
+761 FSRNLNYGIIKFNDI

-784 VLRIITEK
+784 VLKIIIEK

-799 NNLKFILEMRLNGK
+799 NNIKFILETRLEGK
-813 IDLGRLFSMISQQ
+813 VDLGRLFSIISQQ
-826 KDINKYVRENLVE
+826 KDINKYVNENLLE
-839 FLNQYIFSDIYI
+839 FLNQYTSSDIDI
-851 FHDEE
+851 FNDDEE
-856 EDVISILK
+856 NVISILK
-864 SELES
+864 SELEL
-869 NSKNIYLEKNTTIL
+869 NSKIAYIKKNSTIL
-883 SDILSISDMDGVE
+883 TDISYINDIDGME
-896 KMLRI
+896 ELLRI
-901 LILNNTMRFNEN
+901 LILNNTLQFNED
-913 NISVYWE
+913 NISLYWR
-920 IISEIDDQF
+920 IIGEIDDQLI
-929 VKYLEVN
+929 KYLEAN

-943 IILENDDLYYELTN
+943 IILENDDLYFELTN
-957 YKNVTEKI
+957 YKNISDKI
-965 LNLLNVNKV
+965 LNLLRVNEV
-974 EEKKR
+974 EE

>member
-1 MEINKNIKNSN
+1 MEINKNTKNSK
-12 DTIRNT
+12 DAIRNT

-63 IWQTYKNKRNINNVI
+63 IWQTYKNMRNINNVI

-152 EITSAYMVNME
+152 EITSAYTVNME
-163 KYLRIIFILF
+163 EYLRIIFLLF
-173 VLPLLYLLYRIFK
+173 VLPLLYLLYRIIK
-186 GELFQISKINL
+186 GELFQISRINL
-197 KIAEANAQTPEE
+197 KIAEANAQTSEE

-263 RKDSILQKMICY
+263 KNDSILQKMICY

-428 QEIIKNEE
+428 EEIIVNED
-436 NFEKREKEIANDK
+436 NFAKWKKEIANDK
-449 FEVIA
+449 FEVIT
-454 LMLPGNISIG
+454 LMLPGNLSTG
-464 DGDVRWSEYLKEWS
+464 DGDVRWSEYLKDWS
-478 KKENDSRLISGYRLN
+478 KKENESRVISGYRLN
-493 YTRFLEKYIYNN
+493 YTRFLERFIYNN
-505 KDNII
+505 KDNIN
-510 TLNKWETNREIEI
+510 TLDKWEETRAIAIEI
-523 EMLKYTIRELY
+523 LKNKISGLY
-534 REYNNVQKLSLKEL
+534 EEYDSVQKLSLKEL
-548 MNSIDDIVLT
+548 LNSIDDIELT
-558 KIFENKDENSIIVNN
+558 KIFENKDVTTVIVNN
-573 HYFPLIKFLLIGG
+573 HYFPLIKFLLIAG
-586 LIDESYKSYIGLFRE
+586 LIDESYKSYVGLFRE

-622 LFLNISSPKM
+622 LFLNISSPKT

-658 NDKKIEVMRVTS
+658 NDKKNKVMKVTS
-670 TCLNSDLIL
+670 TCLNTDLIL

-685 KENIKIYCK
+685 NENIRTYCE
-694 IFLEVNKEL
+694 IFLEEDKKL

-712 INEYRELLEIVILSI
+712 IYKYRELVEIVILSI

-741 SYYIS
+741 SHYIS

-776 CIEGLDEK
+776 CIEGLEEK
-784 VLRIITEK
+784 VLRIIIEK

-799 NNLKFILEMRLNGK
+799 NNLKFILEMRLEGK
-813 IDLGRLFSMISQQ
+813 IDLGRLFSIISKQ
-826 KDINKYVRENLVE
+826 KDINKYVHENLVE
-839 FLNQYIFSDIYI
+839 FLNQYTSSDVDI

-864 SELES
+864 SELEL
-869 NSKNIYLEKNTTIL
+869 NSKIAYIKKNSTIL
-883 SDILSISDMDGVE
+883 TDISYINDIDGIE
-896 KMLRI
+896 EILRI
-901 LILNNTMRFNEN
+901 LILNNTLQFNED
-913 NISVYWE
+913 NISLYWR
-920 IISEIDDQF
+920 IIGEIDDQLI
-929 VKYLEVN
+929 KYLEEN

-957 YKNVTEKI
+957 YKNISVKI
-965 LNLLNVNKV
+965 LNLLRVNEV
-974 EEKKR
+974 EE

>member
-1 MEINKNIKNSN
+1 MEINKNTKNSK
-12 DTIRNT
+12 DAIRNT

-63 IWQTYKNKRNINNVI
+63 IWQTYKNMRNINNVI

-152 EITSAYMVNME
+152 EITSAYTVNME
-163 KYLRIIFILF
+163 EYLRIIFLLF
-173 VLPLLYLLYRIFK
+173 VLPLLYLLYRIIK
-186 GELFQISKINL
+186 GELFQISRINL
-197 KIAEANAQTPEE
+197 KIAEANAQTSEE

-263 RKDSILQKMICY
+263 KKDSILQKMICY

-428 QEIIKNEE
+428 EEIIVNED
-436 NFEKREKEIANDK
+436 NFAKWKKEIANDK
-449 FEVIA
+449 FEVIT
-454 LMLPGNISIG
+454 LMLPGNLSTG
-464 DGDVRWSEYLKEWS
+464 DGDVRWSEYLKDWS
-478 KKENDSRLISGYRLN
+478 KKENESRVISGYRLN
-493 YTRFLEKYIYNN
+493 YTRFLERFIYNN
-505 KDNII
+505 KDNIN
-510 TLNKWETNREIEI
+510 TLDKWEETRAIAIEI
-523 EMLKYTIRELY
+523 LKNKISGLY
-534 REYNNVQKLSLKEL
+534 EEYDSVQKLSLKEL
-548 MNSIDDIVLT
+548 LNSIDDIELT
-558 KIFENKDENSIIVNN
+558 KIFENKDVTTVIVNN
-573 HYFPLIKFLLIGG
+573 HYFPLIKFLLIAG
-586 LIDESYKSYIGLFRE
+586 LIDESYKSYVGLFRE

-622 LFLNISSPKM
+622 LFLNISSPKT

-658 NDKKIEVMRVTS
+658 NDKKNKVMKVTS
-670 TCLNSDLIL
+670 TCLNTDLIL

-685 KENIKIYCK
+685 NENIRTYCE
-694 IFLEVNKEL
+694 IFLEEDKKL

-712 INEYRELLEIVILSI
+712 IYKYRELVEIVILSI

-741 SYYIS
+741 SHYIS

-776 CIEGLDEK
+776 CIEGLEEK
-784 VLRIITEK
+784 VLRIIIEK

-799 NNLKFILEMRLNGK
+799 NNLKFILEMRLEGK
-813 IDLGRLFSMISQQ
+813 IDLGRLFSIISKQ
-826 KDINKYVRENLVE
+826 KDINKYVHENLVE
-839 FLNQYIFSDIYI
+839 FLNQYTSSDVDI

-864 SELES
+864 SELEL
-869 NSKNIYLEKNTTIL
+869 NSKIAYIKKNSTIL
-883 SDILSISDMDGVE
+883 TDISYINDIDGIE
-896 KMLRI
+896 EILRI
-901 LILNNTMRFNEN
+901 LILNNTLQFNED
-913 NISVYWE
+913 NISLYWR
-920 IISEIDDQF
+920 IIGEIDDQLI
-929 VKYLEVN
+929 KYLEEN

-957 YKNVTEKI
+957 YKNISVKI
-965 LNLLNVNKV
+965 LNLLRVNEV
-974 EEKKR
+974 EE